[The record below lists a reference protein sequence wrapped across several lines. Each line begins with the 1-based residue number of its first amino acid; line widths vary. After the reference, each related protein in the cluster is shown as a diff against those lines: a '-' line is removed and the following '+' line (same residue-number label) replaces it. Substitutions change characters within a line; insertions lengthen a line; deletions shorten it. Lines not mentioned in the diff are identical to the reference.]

1 MRKLILLAAMGLGY
15 VLGAKAGHQRYEDIK
30 SQFLKVKNNPTV
42 QDKASQAADAA
53 KQQAPVVKD
62 KVVGAASAAAAKA
75 KSSTSNSSSDS
86 DSSNVSDNAS
96 SPDNSSDSEKF
107 GGSSDSDDLTDQLN
121 PDSTVHQGDDAYPKG
136 DLP

>member
-1 MRKLILLAAMGLGY
+1 MRKLILLAAVGLGY

-86 DSSNVSDNAS
+86 DSSNAS
-96 SPDNSSDSEKF
+96 SPDNSSDSEKS
-107 GGSSDSDDLTDQLN
+107 GGSNDSDDLTDQLN